1 MASWRGPRTNGG
13 ARSHPG
19 ADGVPEAAPYGR
31 GMTTTAPTAAITGA
45 SRGLGRALARSL
57 AEDGW
62 ALVLDSRR
70 AVELADVVAALGART
85 TVIPVVG
92 DITDEAHRADLAVAA
107 QALGGLDLM
116 VLNAGTLGPSPLP
129 SLADLRLGDL
139 RTTLEANL
147 VAQLGIVQSLL
158 PHLRPS
164 ATIVAITSDA
174 AVEPYEGW
182 GAYAAAKA
190 GFEQLAAVLGA
201 ERPDLRVLR
210 IDPGDMRT
218 QMHQDAY
225 PGEDISDR
233 PLPEER
239 VPALRSLIEGPFPT
253 GRYQATDVP
262 TPLGVA

>member
-1 MASWRGPRTNGG
+1 MAATPAVHT
-13 ARSHPG
+13 
-19 ADGVPEAAPYGR
+19 VR
-31 GMTTTAPTAAITGA
+31 GMTTTAPTATITGA
-45 SRGLGRALARSL
+45 SRGLGLALARSL

-62 ALVLDSRR
+62 ALVLDGRH
-70 AVELADVVAALGART
+70 AGDLADAVGPLEPLT
-85 TVIPVVG
+85 TIVPVVG
-92 DITDEAHRADLAVAA
+92 DITDEAHRDDLAIAA
-107 QALGGLDLM
+107 RSLGGIDVL

-129 SLADLRLGDL
+129 SLSRLRLGDL

-147 VAQLGIVQSLL
+147 VAQLGIVQALL
-158 PHLRPS
+158 PHLRPG

-218 QMHQDAY
+218 RMHQDAF
-225 PGEDISDR
+225 PGEDITDR

-239 VPALRSLIEGPFPT
+239 VPGLRRLIDGPFPS
-253 GRYQATDVP
+253 GRYQVSDVP
-262 TPLGVA
+262 APLEVA